1 MLDSNDSD
9 RITRQLGQLIR
20 IGVVSSIDPAKHTA
34 RVCFEEDGNIES
46 YDLQVLARNSFAN
59 KDYNMPDLNED
70 VLCVFLPQGPEN
82 GFIIGAVYAG
92 EVTTPTSNADIRM
105 VQFNDDTRATYNRAS
120 HELDV
125 VIAGTHTHADRQTV
139 DVTTPS
145 SINLT
150 TGGNIS
156 IKASGTID
164 VNAGGALTINGA
176 TVSIN

>member
-1 MLDSNDSD
+1 MFDSYDSD
-9 RITRQLGQLIR
+9 KVTRQLGQLIR

-46 YDLQVLARNSFAN
+46 YDLQVIAKNSFAN

-92 EVTTPTSNADIRM
+92 EVTTPTANADIRM
-105 VQFNDDTRATYNRAS
+105 VQFNDDTKVTYNRAS

-125 VIAGTHTHADRQTV
+125 VISGTHIHADRETV
-139 DVTTPS
+139 NVTTPS

-150 TGGNIS
+150 TGGEINI
-156 IKASGTID
+156 K
-164 VNAGGALTINGA
+164 AGGAITINGA